1 MKIDNSR
8 RNSVNITGDNNKIK
22 NVSVS
27 GNNKEPKSNEPKN
40 NFLSSIIEGILNW
53 FKGLI
58 FRV

>member
-8 RNSVNITGDNNKIK
+8 RNSVNITGNNNKIK

-27 GNNKEPKSNEPKN
+27 GDNKEPKSNEPKN